1 MDLLPGKKV
10 VQPLVWLSLL
20 PLLHKRVRLSSRIT
34 ES

>member
-1 MDLLPGKKV
+1 MDLLPGKKA

-20 PLLHKRVRLSSRIT
+20 PLLLRNVRLSSRIT